1 MQLEDFGLSGG
12 TRKTLVIL
20 GAGASRGCSL
30 VEDGVNPL
38 PPLDLDFFQQVSRLP
53 DSEAAEKLLAFVRAE
68 YGHEL
73 RLSMEQFF
81 SEADYTNRFHTELN
95 VDRGARIKKFQ
106 DALENFHSAV
116 ADLLRL
122 LANGDCQWHQ
132 RIIDRLGVGDS
143 IISFNYDCIVDR
155 ALKTNGGNRWD
166 PERGGYGFE
175 ISGDIDAWRTATR
188 GQPPK
193 SSIQLLK
200 MHGSINWN
208 SSKKKVRL
216 VSDLSAVQSTK
227 GSIIPPTW
235 FKELTE
241 EPYASIWKI
250 ARLAVRSA
258 RILIVVGYS
267 VPQTDLFSQSLLKV
281 EAGSKNRK
289 EKLDALVLVNPDR
302 AARRKFADLVSR
314 GLEPATRILE
324 YNSLEQLYER
334 LTAQNQKGQDT
345 VKSAG

>member
-1 MQLEDFGLSGG
+1 M
-12 TRKTLVIL
+12 VIL
-20 GAGASRGCSL
+20 GAGASRGSSL
-30 VEDGVNPL
+30 VQDGVNPL
-38 PPLDLDFFQQVSRLP
+38 PPLDLDFFQQISRLP

-81 SEADYTNRFHTELN
+81 SEAEYTNRFHTELN
-95 VDRGARIKKFQ
+95 VDRGARLKKFQ
-106 DALENFHSAV
+106 DALENFHTAV
-116 ADLLRL
+116 ADLLRSSTI
-122 LANGDCQWHQ
+122 GDCQWHQ
-132 RIIDRLGVGDS
+132 RIIDRLGAGDS
-143 IISFNYDCIVDR
+143 IISFNYDCIIDR

-175 ISGDIDAWRTATR
+175 ILGDINAWKTATR

-200 MHGSINWN
+200 MHGSINWIFGDQQ
-208 SSKKKVRL
+208 VEL
-216 VSDLSAVQSTK
+216 VSDLKAVRSTK

-235 FKELTE
+235 FKNLTE
-241 EPYASIWKI
+241 EPYASIWKK
-250 ARLAVRSA
+250 ARLTVRSA

-302 AARRKFADLVSR
+302 VARCKFADLVSS

-324 YNSLEQLYER
+324 YDTLEQLYER
-334 LTAQNQKGQDT
+334 LMASDRGK
-345 VKSAG
+345 A